1 MCFLQIFIRIVLSVL
16 NVHLRFVAIL
26 ESIWLANIKKK
37 FKGSQTQ
44 KINGEQLK
52 LLNVVL
58 NAWMK
63 WIYENYLITVHFV
76 LCGPI
81 EPQVELLSELLVFS
95 PKGDYAKGIL
105 IIHLSVP
112 FIELLVKSYI
122 QFFSVVIYK
131 ITVKQSLQIRF
142 IKWIM
147 TVVWFSSWTTI
158 FLA

>member
-1 MCFLQIFIRIVLSVL
+1 M
-16 NVHLRFVAIL
+16 N
-26 ESIWLANIKKK
+26 
-37 FKGSQTQ
+37 
-44 KINGEQLK
+44 
-52 LLNVVL
+52 
-58 NAWMK
+58 

-122 QFFSVVIYK
+122 QFFLWLYIRLLSS
-131 ITVKQSLQIRF
+131 SLC
-142 IKWIM
+142 KLD
-147 TVVWFSSWTTI
+147 S
-158 FLA
+158 